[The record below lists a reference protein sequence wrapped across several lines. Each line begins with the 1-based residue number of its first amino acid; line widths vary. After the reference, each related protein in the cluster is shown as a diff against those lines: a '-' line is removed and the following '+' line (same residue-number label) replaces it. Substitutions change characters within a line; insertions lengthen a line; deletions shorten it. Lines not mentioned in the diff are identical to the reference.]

1 MDLSSFEMVRNQLIP
16 RGIKDKR
23 VLAAMEK
30 VRREMFVPENVRV
43 YSYEDG
49 PLPIGEGQ
57 TISQPFMVAWM
68 SELLRLEGSEKVLE
82 IGTGCGYQ
90 TAVLSELAGEVYT
103 IETIPALS
111 DKAKKLLN
119 ELGYKNIS
127 FKTGD
132 GTLGWPEKAPFERII
147 ITAAAD
153 QVPPTLFDQLAEKGK
168 MIIPLGERFF
178 QVCSIVEKIR
188 GKMKITQLG
197 GCTFVPLVGKYG
209 MEKGGD

>member
-1 MDLSSFEMVRNQLIP
+1 MDSSSFEMVRNQLVP

-30 VRREMFVPENVRV
+30 VSREKFVPENLRAF
-43 YSYEDG
+43 SYEDG

-57 TISQPFMVAWM
+57 TISQPYMVAWM
-68 SELLRLEGSEKVLE
+68 SELLHLKGSEKVLE
-82 IGTGCGYQ
+82 VGTGSGYQ
-90 TAVLSELAGEVYT
+90 TAVLAELAGEVFS
-103 IETIPALS
+103 IETIGSLS
-111 DKAKKLLN
+111 EKAQKLLN
-119 ELGYKNIS
+119 ELGYKNID
-127 FKTGD
+127 FKIGD
-132 GTLGWPEKAPFERII
+132 GTLGWPEKSPFDRVI

-153 QVPPTLFDQLAEKGK
+153 QVPPTLFEQLAERGK

-178 QVCSIVEKIR
+178 QVCSTVEKIK

-209 MEKGGD
+209 LKDSN